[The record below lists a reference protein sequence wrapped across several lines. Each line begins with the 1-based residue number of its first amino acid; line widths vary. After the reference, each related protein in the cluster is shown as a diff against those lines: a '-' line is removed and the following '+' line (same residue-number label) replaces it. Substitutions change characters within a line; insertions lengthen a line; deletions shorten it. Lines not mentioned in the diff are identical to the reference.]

1 MSFIVKE
8 KLQFIDC
15 NEVSKLLYKLIVSW
29 GSFKLNIKSFHAQAL
44 CFSIAIHT
52 TIIIEEEYLTL
63 CIYRLSNMSLV
74 NCN

>member
-1 MSFIVKE
+1 MGIF
-8 KLQFIDC
+8 Q
-15 NEVSKLLYKLIVSW
+15 
-29 GSFKLNIKSFHAQAL
+29 IKYQSFHAQAL

>member
-29 GSFKLNIKSFHAQAL
+29 GSFKLNIKVSMLKPFV
-44 CFSIAIHT
+44 
-52 TIIIEEEYLTL
+52 
-63 CIYRLSNMSLV
+63 LV
-74 NCN
+74 LQFTPQS